1 MKRIVRLTESDLARI
16 VKRVIREQEETN
28 EVLNDLKADIM
39 DKTINVYKGNLEKQ
53 NDFLLNA
60 KIVNVDT
67 PEGYEP
73 KLRIQITPGGF
84 LKYTCGA
91 NEFMHNDKDRVY
103 NKQLMSIIKG
113 SDFCQTMRDKRG
125 NMKTVP
131 NADFASTGGD
141 MGGMA

>member
-1 MKRIVRLTESDLARI
+1 MKRIVRLTESDLAII
-16 VKRVIREQEETN
+16 VKRVIIEQEETN
-28 EVLNDLKADIM
+28 EVLNDLKDDIM

-53 NDFLLNA
+53 NDFVLNA

-67 PEGYEP
+67 PKGYEP
-73 KLRIQITPGGF
+73 TLRIQITPGGF

-103 NKQLMSIIKG
+103 NKNLMSLIKN
-113 SDFCQTMRDKRG
+113 SKFCVTMRDKKG
-125 NMKTVP
+125 NVKRVP